1 MLGGE
6 NPPASRDH
14 TVHFSFMKNVAK
26 YVSTLLAFVLVSYG
40 LSWLSVFSF
49 WFGARVF
56 HSVFAVRAGEAIGSC
71 ILGPVRLLYWI
82 MNWDQSTPLYDPEL
96 YAWMNAGLLGILAY
110 AVCRRWM
117 FPDPKPRNEIPH
129 CEGDR

>member
-1 MLGGE
+1 
-6 NPPASRDH
+6 
-14 TVHFSFMKNVAK
+14 MKNAAK

-71 ILGPVRLLYWI
+71 ILAPVWLLYKF
-82 MNWDQSTPLYDPEL
+82 MGDQVDQTTPLYDPQS
-96 YAWMNAGLLGILAY
+96 YAAINAALLGILAY
-110 AVCRRWM
+110 SFCRRWM
-117 FPDPKPRNEIPH
+117 FPGPKPRSS
-129 CEGDR
+129 